1 MLNLPLEEI
10 MTEYPIRVRENVL
23 LANVSHLLLRH
34 RINGILVVKGNN
46 KNHVVGIFTTSDLL
60 KLMDKALSKKHQRMA
75 ELKKLAMIPVGQV
88 ASRNVISLQKND
100 TVAKAV
106 AVMHKKKVH
115 TIPIYDKNRLVGVIG
130 KHDILNMA
138 LA

>member
-1 MLNLPLEEI
+1 MLNVPVENI
-10 MTEYPIRVRENVL
+10 MSEHPVRIKESVRL
-23 LANVSHLLLRH
+23 GSVSHLLLRH
-34 RINGILVVKGNN
+34 RINGVLVVKNDDE
-46 KNHVVGIFTTSDLL
+46 NHLLGIFTTTDLL
-60 KLMDKALSKKHQRMA
+60 KLMDKALAKKRQRMA
-75 ELKKLAMIPVGQV
+75 ELKKMAMLPVGQV

-106 AVMHKKKVH
+106 AIMHKKNVH
-115 TIPIYDKNRLVGVIG
+115 TLPVYDKGRLVGVIG